1 MENDLEIPIKEACE
15 NEQAGG
21 LLSPLGHSA
30 CGSCGGKSGT
40 CGAVRHIEDLSHDVD
55 VLRAELRRC
64 EKTSA
69 EDTRRLWFKL
79 GGLIVA
85 LGALLPTGWATF
97 LGLI

>member
-1 MENDLEIPIKEACE
+1 MTLKEIPIKRETMKNSDLDIPIQE
-15 NEQAGG
+15 
-21 LLSPLGHSA
+21 A
-30 CGSCGGKSGT
+30 CGSCAGKT

-64 EKTSA
+64 EKANS
-69 EDTRRLWFKL
+69 EDTRRLWFKV

-85 LGALLPTGWATF
+85 LGALLPTGWASF

>member
-1 MENDLEIPIKEACE
+1 MKNSDLEIPIQEP
-15 NEQAGG
+15 AG
-21 LLSPLGHSA
+21 
-30 CGSCGGKSGT
+30 CSCGGKT

-64 EKTSA
+64 EKTNA
-69 EDTRRLWFKL
+69 EETRRLWFKI

-85 LGALLPTGWATF
+85 LAAVLPTGWATL

>member
-1 MENDLEIPIKEACE
+1 MENDLEIPIKEAC
-15 NEQAGG
+15 
-21 LLSPLGHSA
+21 
-30 CGSCGGKSGT
+30 SCGGKSGT

-55 VLRAELRRC
+55 VLRSELRRC

-69 EDTRRLWFKL
+69 EDTRRLWFKV

>member
-1 MENDLEIPIKEACE
+1 MKNDLEIPIQEAG

-30 CGSCGGKSGT
+30 CGSCAGKT

-64 EKTSA
+64 EKANS
-69 EDTRRLWFKL
+69 EDTRRLWFKV

-85 LGALLPTGWATF
+85 LGTLLPTGWASF

>member
-1 MENDLEIPIKEACE
+1 MANDLETPIEEGCGNCSGR

-21 LLSPLGHSA
+21 SLSPLGHSA
-30 CGSCGGKSGT
+30 CGT

-64 EKTSA
+64 EKANS
-69 EDTRRLWFKL
+69 EDARRLWFTV

-85 LGALLPTGWATF
+85 SGALLPTGWASF

>member
-1 MENDLEIPIKEACE
+1 MKNSDLEIPIQEP
-15 NEQAGG
+15 AG
-21 LLSPLGHSA
+21 
-30 CGSCGGKSGT
+30 CNCGGKQ

-64 EKTSA
+64 EKANS
-69 EDTRRLWFKL
+69 EDTRRLWFKV

-85 LGALLPTGWATF
+85 LGALLPTGWASF

>member
-1 MENDLEIPIKEACE
+1 MKNSDLEIPIQEP
-15 NEQAGG
+15 AG
-21 LLSPLGHSA
+21 
-30 CGSCGGKSGT
+30 CSCGGKT

-64 EKTSA
+64 EKTNA
-69 EDTRRLWFKL
+69 EETRRLWFKI

-85 LGALLPTGWATF
+85 LAAVLPTGWATV